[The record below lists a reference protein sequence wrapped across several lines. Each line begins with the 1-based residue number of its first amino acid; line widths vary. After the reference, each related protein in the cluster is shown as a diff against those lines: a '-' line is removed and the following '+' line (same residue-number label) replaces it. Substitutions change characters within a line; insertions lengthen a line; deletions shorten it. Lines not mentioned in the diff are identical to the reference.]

1 MNIFSYEFNIFGNDL
16 SELIVY
22 KMLDRSKDN
31 YGFAFDADAAL
42 IERFAVSMG
51 IKNKG
56 ILLKIKNRI
65 YQVMEESR
73 LLDEYSSDWGF

>member
-1 MNIFSYEFNIFGNDL
+1 MA
-16 SELIVY
+16 ELIVY

-31 YGFAFDADAAL
+31 YGFTFDASL
-42 IERFAVSMG
+42 IERFAYFMG